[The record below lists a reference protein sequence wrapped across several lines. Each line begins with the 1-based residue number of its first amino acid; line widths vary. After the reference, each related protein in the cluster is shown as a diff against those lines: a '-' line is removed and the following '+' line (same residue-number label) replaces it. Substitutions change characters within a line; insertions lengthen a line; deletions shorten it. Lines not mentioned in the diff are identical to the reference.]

1 MYNKHLHKRCW
12 KKSLALTLALTT
24 GISMLPVQEI
34 GATEK
39 AIQNQVTEQIDL
51 SDKMNYEQIQI
62 STPDEF
68 VSFAKKCYID
78 SWSKDKYVTLK
89 SDIDLSE
96 TEFEPISVFN
106 GIFDGEGHKISGFN
120 HVGDGYVVGLFRY
133 IESSGMVQNLKLEGQ
148 ISSENEKECIG
159 SICGIN
165 YGTIKGCTFYGTV
178 SGRDTVGGIVG
189 INESTGTL
197 SKCSSNGRITGYYS
211 TGGIAGI
218 NHGAINSCTNRA
230 GINDDS
236 AWVEEDDEMGDGI
249 EIIKNLTSND
259 DRERYSGVDT
269 GGICGFSDGIISKCD
284 NKGTVGYEHT
294 GYNIGGIAGR
304 QSGVVSLSINSGT
317 VYGRK
322 DIGGIVGQMEPFI
335 EINEAESL
343 RNAINKLHD
352 LIEKTIDDMD
362 AASDGIKSDVDTMQ
376 SYADSAIDTGD
387 ELVDQLTDFVDNNVD
402 EINTVSDRMSHIMD
416 MVPGILDDVSAA
428 GDSMTKFNNVIKQ
441 LAEDLDIIGKLEE
454 SSYEETDYNRVSLLS
469 TVGGSITI
477 NNSEPETNTEVTI
490 TAVPDNGYQLKSN
503 SIKVVDA
510 NGNDIPV
517 KEVSGNKNQYKFVM
531 PQNNVRI
538 SASFVYNGTFLIKS
552 TVGGR
557 VTTSEDGKNV
567 SFRAIPSSGYSFK
580 QYNVKGST
588 YTGKINTDKDNE
600 IVLDK
605 SKYITDNTSVVVEA
619 VFEKKSATHKVT
631 VKSGIGGSASV
642 TSGNVAA
649 AGESVTVRIIVGSG
663 YEYSKM
669 LVNGNENAS
678 SANPS
683 NVNERIFTMPNTDA
697 EVEVI
702 FKNKC
707 NDSNNQIFAESNAG
721 GNVVVEKGSDGA
733 RYQIII
739 RPNDGYD
746 VSGTDSITFSEV
758 KNTQAKNTN
767 IDCSDELTQRIQQ
780 FPKYLYGDYVSTNNE
795 ESSNNVESSSSEESS
810 ASEESSSNEESSTGE
825 ESSGNEESSNNE
837 ESSGNEESSNN
848 EESSSNEESSANEES
863 SGNEESSDEEKS
875 SKQSEDVDK
884 IENEEDKDT
893 STETEEKDISD
904 LDKKTEEENI
914 STNAIVSG
922 TVTKSELTYNSD
934 AGTYK
939 YIVDVSGDSNK
950 YRAFVK
956 FVEKSGTSSDTYN
969 VTTASST
976 GGTVTADKSSVNKGE
991 KVYVTP
997 VSEDGYVLN
1006 KLLLNGSSTDLKLE
1020 TDGKRYSFIMP
1031 SKDAEITALFEPVNI
1046 ILKSNLSGDATC
1058 SGNAEGKVTISVV
1071 PDAAYSVKSIAV
1083 TDANGKNLSVS
1094 KKQSGS
1100 YLYEID
1106 ITKMSKAPCIVDI
1119 LFEKQNKKQ
1128 AVDTSKSNIDNSI
1141 KELSKASENAQKS
1154 IDKIRN
1160 IVTKSDGS
1168 YKSWDE
1174 LTEQER
1180 DDIIVEILNLADVLQ
1195 DMSDAASNI
1204 MRDLSTIYNILS
1216 PYASDAAEATKNDV
1230 KNASEHIQNVLDS
1243 LKAANNGVRGIVNYV
1258 NGQPD
1263 IKFAKLGDEFDIT
1276 KESFHNQLKGLS
1288 ESIKKLSDTA
1298 GNHSDIINED
1308 LRQINDQLNIVFN
1321 LLADRMVD
1329 VEHLSIEE
1337 LYEEVDDE
1345 DIDSITTGRAD
1356 TCTNRGVVKGDIN
1369 VGGIAGSMSIDD
1381 EDPEDSAAGQIEYE
1395 IGRRFITKC
1404 LVSDSVNE
1412 GYVTAK
1418 KDGAGGI
1425 CGYMNHGIIVDSEG
1439 YGSVESTE
1447 GDYVGGICGESL
1459 TIIKRCYSLCSVS
1472 GNQNVGGIAGFAD
1485 TLKNCYSMSDVK
1497 AENGRS
1503 GAIAGQIASYEDFDT
1518 SASDEAKVTG
1528 NYYVGDD
1535 IYGIDNI
1542 SYIGVAE
1549 PVSYNDLLT
1558 TEKLPI
1564 PFWHLKVIYKV
1575 DDMFLGSEEVSY
1587 GTKLDSLNYPQ
1598 IPAKEGFYGVWPDM
1612 SDHKMRG
1619 TIVIEPEYKYNVT
1632 VVQSNNGQNDLDEEG
1647 LSDKPYALVEDIFTE
1662 DTILNVNISSLTPPE
1677 AAKGKKYIMYDV
1689 KLENSDIEDTD
1700 TFVLRLLNPYKDA
1713 TVYGYIDGTWT
1724 QVDSKVRGRY
1734 LQTQMQGT
1742 DETFCIV
1749 ENKSN
1754 ILQIILFSVLIVVVV
1769 VILITLTK
1777 KQKKRRMAKKQ
1788 KKADKK

>member
-1 MYNKHLHKRCW
+1 M
-12 KKSLALTLALTT
+12 
-24 GISMLPVQEI
+24 
-34 GATEK
+34 
-39 AIQNQVTEQIDL
+39 
-51 SDKMNYEQIQI
+51 
-62 STPDEF
+62 
-68 VSFAKKCYID
+68 
-78 SWSKDKYVTLK
+78 
-89 SDIDLSE
+89 
-96 TEFEPISVFN
+96 
-106 GIFDGEGHKISGFN
+106 
-120 HVGDGYVVGLFRY
+120 
-133 IESSGMVQNLKLEGQ
+133 
-148 ISSENEKECIG
+148 
-159 SICGIN
+159 
-165 YGTIKGCTFYGTV
+165 
-178 SGRDTVGGIVG
+178 
-189 INESTGTL
+189 
-197 SKCSSNGRITGYYS
+197 
-211 TGGIAGI
+211 
-218 NHGAINSCTNRA
+218 
-230 GINDDS
+230 
-236 AWVEEDDEMGDGI
+236 
-249 EIIKNLTSND
+249 
-259 DRERYSGVDT
+259 
-269 GGICGFSDGIISKCD
+269 
-284 NKGTVGYEHT
+284 
-294 GYNIGGIAGR
+294 
-304 QSGVVSLSINSGT
+304 
-317 VYGRK
+317 
-322 DIGGIVGQMEPFI
+322 
-335 EINEAESL
+335 
-343 RNAINKLHD
+343 
-352 LIEKTIDDMD
+352 
-362 AASDGIKSDVDTMQ
+362 
-376 SYADSAIDTGD
+376 
-387 ELVDQLTDFVDNNVD
+387 
-402 EINTVSDRMSHIMD
+402 
-416 MVPGILDDVSAA
+416 
-428 GDSMTKFNNVIKQ
+428 
-441 LAEDLDIIGKLEE
+441 
-454 SSYEETDYNRVSLLS
+454 
-469 TVGGSITI
+469 
-477 NNSEPETNTEVTI
+477 
-490 TAVPDNGYQLKSN
+490 
-503 SIKVVDA
+503 
-510 NGNDIPV
+510 
-517 KEVSGNKNQYKFVM
+517 
-531 PQNNVRI
+531 
-538 SASFVYNGTFLIKS
+538 
-552 TVGGR
+552 
-557 VTTSEDGKNV
+557 
-567 SFRAIPSSGYSFK
+567 
-580 QYNVKGST
+580 
-588 YTGKINTDKDNE
+588 
-600 IVLDK
+600 DK

-733 RYQIII
+733 RYQITI

-1195 DMSDAASNI
+1195 DMSDATSNI

-1288 ESIKKLSDTA
+1288 ESIKKLSDTV

-1308 LRQINDQLNIVFN
+1308 LRQINDQLNVVFN

-1564 PFWHLKVIYKV
+1564 PFWHLKVIYKA

-1777 KQKKRRMAKKQ
+1777 NQKKRKMAKKQ

>member
-236 AWVEEDDEMGDGI
+236 AWVEEDDEMGGGI

-259 DRERYSGVDT
+259 DTERYSGVDT

-402 EINTVSDRMSHIMD
+402 E
-416 MVPGILDDVSAA
+416 
-428 GDSMTKFNNVIKQ
+428 
-441 LAEDLDIIGKLEE
+441 
-454 SSYEETDYNRVSLLS
+454 
-469 TVGGSITI
+469 
-477 NNSEPETNTEVTI
+477 
-490 TAVPDNGYQLKSN
+490 
-503 SIKVVDA
+503 
-510 NGNDIPV
+510 
-517 KEVSGNKNQYKFVM
+517 
-531 PQNNVRI
+531 
-538 SASFVYNGTFLIKS
+538 
-552 TVGGR
+552 
-557 VTTSEDGKNV
+557 
-567 SFRAIPSSGYSFK
+567 
-580 QYNVKGST
+580 
-588 YTGKINTDKDNE
+588 INTDKDNE

-810 ASEESSSNEESSTGE
+810 ASEESSSNEESSTG
-825 ESSGNEESSNNE
+825 E

-1100 YLYEID
+1100 YLYEFD
-1106 ITKMSKAPCIVDI
+1106 ITKMSKAPCTVDI
-1119 LFEKQNKKQ
+1119 LFAKQSKKQ
-1128 AVDTSKSNIDNSI
+1128 AVDTSKLNINDSI
-1141 KELSKASENAQKS
+1141 DELSKASENAQKS

-1160 IVTKSDGS
+1160 IVVKSDGS
-1168 YKSWDE
+1168 YKGWDE
-1174 LTEQER
+1174 LTDSER
-1180 DDIIVEILNLADVLQ
+1180 DTIISEILNLADALQ
-1195 DMSDAASNI
+1195 DMTSAASAI
-1204 MRDLSTIYNILS
+1204 MSNLTTIYNILS
-1216 PYASDAAEATKNDV
+1216 PYVTDAAEAAKKDI
-1230 KNASEHIQNVLDS
+1230 KDASDKIESMLDS

-1564 PFWHLKVIYKV
+1564 PFWHLKVIYKA

-1777 KQKKRRMAKKQ
+1777 NQKKRKMAKKQ